1 MRDQTV
7 FGSSNIELDS
17 QKIEIYDDDKAI
29 LKDLA
34 KRLHELANRP
44 EERDK
49 IELWTNHNDL
59 KETRPLVFCD
69 PENGWNEIVLE
80 QDLKCQ
86 SSLGQDWEVILKKEI
101 VWATDMGDDRVALA
115 MFDVP
120 YVAKESDWGMHE
132 KKIGGDH
139 GGAYTWEA
147 PLKDFADMDKM
158 HFPQITVDYAATEY
172 MRNLAE
178 EIFGD
183 YLEVRVKHAWWW
195 TLGLTWT
202 LVNLRG
208 LEQVMFD
215 MYDYPQ
221 EMHKLMAYLRDGHLA
236 KLDFLERNGLLPDNT
251 AGTYVGSGG
260 FGWTNEL
267 PQEGFDPDK
276 VRLKDMWG
284 FGESQET
291 TSVAP
296 DMFAEFILPY
306 QMPILEKFGLNC
318 YGCCEPLNQRWDYIK
333 KIPNLRRV
341 SVSPWAD
348 IDVMAQQLENKYV
361 FSYKP
366 NPAHLAVANLDED
379 LARES
384 LRDVIRKTKGCR
396 LEIIMKDNNTLGGNP
411 QNAYRWVQIAKEE
424 ARNLGG
430 V

>member
-7 FGSSNIELDS
+7 LGISNIE
-17 QKIEIYDDDKAI
+17 IEANRINIPKSDKLI
-29 LKDLA
+29 LRELA
-34 KRLHELANRP
+34 KEVRELANRP
-44 EERDK
+44 KEKERIK
-49 IELWTNHNDL
+49 LWTDHNDL
-59 KETRPLVFCD
+59 KATRPLVFCD

-86 SSLGQDWEVILKKEI
+86 SALGQDWEVILKKEI

-115 MFDVP
+115 VFDVP

-132 KKIGGDH
+132 KKIGGDN

-147 PLKDFADMDKM
+147 PLKEYADMDKM
-158 HFPQITVDYAATEY
+158 HFPKITVDLEATEH
-172 MRNLAE
+172 MKDLAQ
-178 EIFGD
+178 EIMGD
-183 YLEVRVKHAWWW
+183 YLEIRVKHMWWW

-208 LEQVMFD
+208 LEQIMFD

-221 EMHKLMAYLRDGHLA
+221 QVHKLMAFLRDGHLE
-236 KLDFLERNGLLPDNT
+236 KLDYLETNGLLPDNT
-251 AGTYVGSGG
+251 GGTYVGSGG
-260 FGWTNEL
+260 FGWTNDL
-267 PQEGFDPDK
+267 PQEGFDPGHI
-276 VRLKDMWG
+276 RLKDMWG

-296 DMFAEFILPY
+296 DMFAEFVLPY
-306 QMPILEKFGLNC
+306 QLPILEKFGLNC

-348 IDVMAQQLENKYV
+348 INEMSEQLGSDYI

-366 NPAHLAVANLDED
+366 NPAHLAVQKMDED
-379 LARES
+379 LVRAS
-384 LRDVIRKTKGCR
+384 LKDVISRTKGCR

-411 QNAYRWVQIAKEE
+411 QNAYRWVQIALEE
-424 ARNLGG
+424 ARI
-430 V
+430 